1 MKWIFFLKPPS
12 RYRCRC
18 WGKRCGG
25 GGGGGDGKGGS
36 FTAAVGCFFLF
47 FYLSDFSFVIFLVL
61 VLARKI
67 ISCSEIEALRESE
80 AEFATAVGGHCWI

>member
-1 MKWIFFLKPPS
+1 
-12 RYRCRC
+12 
-18 WGKRCGG
+18 
-25 GGGGGDGKGGS
+25 
-36 FTAAVGCFFLF
+36 LF